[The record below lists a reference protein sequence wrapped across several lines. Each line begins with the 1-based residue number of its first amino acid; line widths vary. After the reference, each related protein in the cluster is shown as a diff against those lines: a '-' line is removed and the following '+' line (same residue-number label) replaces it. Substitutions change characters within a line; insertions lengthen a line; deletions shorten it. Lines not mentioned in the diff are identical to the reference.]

1 MTTYEAMFLFDPT
14 FASDFTRVEQE
25 VGRIIERAA
34 GQIVVSKKWDER
46 KLAYEIKGRKRGCYV
61 LTFFRAPKDGIAG
74 IERDVQL
81 SESILRVLIFN
92 ADHMTEED
100 MQAAYGAR
108 AEPAEEKRGGPVDG
122 GAGRA
127 APDAQDDTTAER
139 TSPGHAK
146 PEVVPAD
153 RQEPSPLPSTTTEP
167 VAEDPAEP
175 VD

>member
-14 FASDFTRVEQE
+14 FAADFARVEQE
-25 VGRIIERAA
+25 VGRIMERAA
-34 GQIVVSKKWDER
+34 GQIVMSKRWDER

-61 LTFFRAPKDGIAG
+61 LTFFRAPKDRIAG

-108 AEPAEEKRGGPVDG
+108 AEPAEEKRGDAVARGPE
-122 GAGRA
+122 RA
-127 APDAQDDTTAER
+127 APDAQAETAAEK
-139 TSPGHAK
+139 TPSAEAK
-146 PEVVPAD
+146 PEAAPAD
-153 RQEPSPLPSTTTEP
+153 RQEPSPLPSTTEP
-167 VAEDPAEP
+167 VAEEPAEP